1 MQPEPFIL
9 AAQIH
14 YYQAKGIISVQYKRS
29 SMDRIWG
36 IMLISI
42 ENNLNDPLSKK
53 KKKQKSWLE

>member
-14 YYQAKGIISVQYKRS
+14 YYQAKGIISVQYKLKLNGS
-29 SMDRIWG
+29 HLG

-53 KKKQKSWLE
+53 KKSKNLG